1 MKEANLNNIEFR
13 NAVLKIKRERDYM
26 TLFID
31 NIRLYKRKIEN
42 VKPRDEK
49 YVEKLLA
56 NNNLLNLC
64 SYFPEMKFIIFT
76 NLEDTPIDKYIHK
89 LIPKNVLHIFAVN
102 AISWGGKVSPAFYG
116 LKRKL
121 TADDNKLEIFKKMMA
136 KDIKPEKLIY
146 INHNENRMF
155 DM

>member
-1 MKEANLNNIEFR
+1 
-13 NAVLKIKRERDYM
+13 M

-42 VKPRDEK
+42 VKSRDEK
-49 YVEKLLA
+49 YVEELLV

-64 SYFPEMKFIIFT
+64 AYYPEMKFIIFT
-76 NLEDTPIDKYIHK
+76 NLEDTPIDKYILK
-89 LIPKNVLHIFAVN
+89 LIPKIVLRIFAVN

-121 TADDNKLEIFKKMMA
+121 IPNDNKLEIFKKRWL
-136 KDIKPEKLIY
+136 KI
-146 INHNENRMF
+146 
-155 DM
+155 